1 MEPMRNDKQTRNS
14 EHTQGGESTRTGES
28 VRDGD
33 TERPS
38 MRAKTMMVHAGHG
51 PDPHTGA
58 VNVPIY
64 LSSTF
69 AQQRPG
75 VHQGYE
81 YARTGNPT
89 REALE
94 RHIAALEGGVRGF
107 AFASGLAAETT
118 ILSLLNAGDHVI
130 VGDDVYG
137 GTYRLVQQ
145 VFTRLGITASYADTS
160 DIDAFAAQFRPETR
174 MVIMESLTNPLMK
187 VSDLKRVAEVTHEA
201 GALLVVDNTFLTPY
215 FQQPLT
221 LGADIVVHSATKY
234 LGGHSDVV
242 AGLVVVK
249 NEELADR
256 LHYLQNA
263 MGGILGV
270 QDSYLLLRG
279 IKTLALRMDAH
290 AKNARRIA
298 EWLMEQPWVG
308 RVLYPGLPNHP
319 GHDIL
324 AEQASGFGGMLSFDA
339 GTAERAERIVSN
351 TRLFALAES
360 LGGVESLISIP
371 SRMTHASIPAERRAE
386 LGITD
391 SLVRISA
398 GIEDAQDLMEDL
410 ARAASE

>member
-1 MEPMRNDKQTRNS
+1 MHSHGPQGSPPRPAMRP
-14 EHTQGGESTRTGES
+14 RTL
-28 VRDGD
+28 
-33 TERPS
+33 
-38 MRAKTMMVHAGHG
+38 MVHGGHG

-58 VNVPIY
+58 VNVPVY

-69 AQQRPG
+69 AQEQPG
-75 VHQGYE
+75 VPKGYE

-89 REALE
+89 REAVE
-94 RHIAALEGGVRGF
+94 RHIAALEGGVRGL

-118 ILSLLNAGDHVI
+118 VLSLLSAGDHVI

-137 GTYRLVQQ
+137 GTYRLMAQ
-145 VFTRLGITASYADTS
+145 VFSRLGLSATFADTA
-160 DIDAFAAQFRPETR
+160 DIDAFAAAFRPETR

-187 VSDLKRVAEVTHEA
+187 VSDLERVAAVTHA
-201 GALLVVDNTFLTPY
+201 HGALLVVDNTFLTPY
-215 FQQPLT
+215 FQRPLL

-249 NEELADR
+249 DDELGQR

-263 MGGILGV
+263 MGAVLGV

-279 IKTLALRMDAH
+279 MKTLALRMEAH
-290 AKNARRIA
+290 AENARRLA
-298 EWLMEQPWVG
+298 EWLRQQPWVK
-308 RVLYPGLPNHP
+308 RVLYPGLPDHP

-324 AEQASGFGGMLSFDA
+324 ARQATGFGGMLSFEAD
-339 GTAERAERIVSN
+339 TAARAQRIVTG
-351 TRLFALAES
+351 TRIFALAES

-371 SRMTHASIPAERRAE
+371 ARMTHASIPPERRAE

-391 SLVRISA
+391 SLVRVSV
-398 GIEDAQDLMEDL
+398 GIEDVEDL
-410 ARAASE
+410 IADLDQAAKAL